1 MSTYRYRSLID
12 LSVEVVYTNKDKQVQ
27 SINVTGLNDG
37 RVKNDSSYCYEDLQ
51 LLAVEDFLPGWVLR
65 LQFNKTTTEYFLS
78 FVDLGFNFN
87 GSNFNALD
95 DTTQHYAQ
103 NYNLK
108 ELGAHLGCE
117 HQSSS
122 LQLDM
127 NVVNETAPPVTSV
140 RLIFN
145 QPKVLAFANSGID
158 CQLATRN
165 DYTVPL
171 VVGISL
177 CVLIVVVIVV
187 FLFGRRH
194 YRKL

>member
-1 MSTYRYRSLID
+1 MSISD
-12 LSVEVVYTNKDKQVQ
+12 VEVVYTNKDKQVQ

-51 LLAVEDFLPGWVLR
+51 LLAVQDFLPGWILR
-65 LQFNKTTTEYFLS
+65 LQFNKTTTEYFLI
-78 FVDLGFNFN
+78 FVELGFNFN

-95 DTTQHYAQ
+95 DNAQHYAQ

-108 ELGAHLGCE
+108 ELSAHLGCE
-117 HQSSS
+117 HQSNS

-127 NVVNETAPPVTSV
+127 NLVNDTAPPVTSV

-145 QPKVLAFANSGID
+145 QPKVLAFANSGIN
-158 CQLATRN
+158 CQLPTRN

-177 CVLIVVVIVV
+177 GVLIVVVIVV
-187 FLFGRRH
+187 FVFGRRH